1 MREDLAHH
9 GRVLH
14 GCDELQSAATAWAG
28 EHIEIEHGFDLS
40 VFEQKV
46 SRRTKLIIIN
56 SPQNPTGAVLELE
69 QLGRIAEIAAR
80 YRIPVLADE
89 IYKSF
94 LYEGE
99 FASITRFPGISPQS

>member
-1 MREDLAHH
+1 M
-9 GRVLH
+9 
-14 GCDELQSAATAWAG
+14 
-28 EHIEIEHGFDLS
+28 
-40 VFEQKV
+40 
-46 SRRTKLIIIN
+46 
-56 SPQNPTGAVLELE
+56 E

-99 FASITRFPGISPQS
+99 FASITRFPGMRVDSSVVGSLLFASKFSALLTRPRRRARGSGAGGVGPRRP